1 MANESSPLQFE
12 DIPLDEA
19 QRMGR
24 GPRMDPALYQ
34 AIKEKIHIPSDL
46 VVDKRTAYIECS
58 SALDFPLR
66 HEAHAQD
73 LL

>member
-1 MANESSPLQFE
+1 MTNIVPQSNENNAGAWNQLE
-12 DIPLDEA
+12 
-19 QRMGR
+19 
-24 GPRMDPALYQ
+24 LY
-34 AIKEKIHIPSDL
+34 ARSLVTDKGKKHIPSDL
-46 VVDKRTAYIECS
+46 VVDRRTAYIECS

>member
-1 MANESSPLQFE
+1 VSFSFTCMKKKAWIF
-12 DIPLDEA
+12 
-19 QRMGR
+19 
-24 GPRMDPALYQ
+24 
-34 AIKEKIHIPSDL
+34 HIPSDL
-46 VVDKRTAYIECS
+46 VVDRRTAYIMCS